1 MSKLKLLNE
10 LRVELVE
17 NCDANERTISMIDTF
32 IATEE
37 RLAGITKSFMRS
49 FLKARE
55 KESEYNAK
63 DKAL

>member
-1 MSKLKLLNE
+1 MTKLKLLKE

-37 RLAGITKSFMRS
+37 RL
-49 FLKARE
+49 L
-55 KESEYNAK
+55 KESENA
-63 DKAL
+63 